1 MHIDS
6 HHMSKY
12 DAFTTMLINP
22 SKGAQVK
29 HGSFDSLSPKGNVK
43 SLKIY
48 IKYINEFRILI
59 SWICLGCSPKH

>member
-1 MHIDS
+1 MKLNLNMHIDS

-29 HGSFDSLSPKGNVK
+29 HGAFDSLSPQK
-43 SLKIY
+43 
-48 IKYINEFRILI
+48 EM
-59 SWICLGCSPKH
+59 